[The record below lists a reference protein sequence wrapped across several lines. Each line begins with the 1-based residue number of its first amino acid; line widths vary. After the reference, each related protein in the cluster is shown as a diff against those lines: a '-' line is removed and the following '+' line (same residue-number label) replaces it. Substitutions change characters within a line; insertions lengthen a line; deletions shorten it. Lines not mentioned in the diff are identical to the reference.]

1 MIITVMYNLFGIF
14 LQRLQQQLSVS
25 MALLKMQRQKNYH
38 VARENMPQL
47 TFTSSLPGNRIR
59 LPFTKTLFWSI
70 FNFPFLFG
78 IVTIL
83 VLWMTKHKDIIC
95 NIVQTNSNLN
105 ARLHVIVQ
113 LKLGTKL
120 GAAVVFKVVDQMS
133 QILQRFCP
141 L

>member
-83 VLWMTKHKDIIC
+83 VL
-95 NIVQTNSNLN
+95 
-105 ARLHVIVQ
+105 
-113 LKLGTKL
+113 
-120 GAAVVFKVVDQMS
+120 
-133 QILQRFCP
+133 
-141 L
+141 